1 MITPGFVR
9 TMAQYNAEMNRRWYA
24 AAGRLS
30 DAQRKAPGG
39 AFWDSLHGTLCH
51 ILWADR
57 QWMSRFSDWPKP
69 AVGQKQSAGL
79 FDDFSALR
87 AARVQADA
95 DIGAWADG
103 VTEDWLAQDL
113 IWFSGSAQKELR
125 RKRAPLVLHLF
136 NHQTHHRGQ
145 AHALLSAFGVDTG
158 DTDLPFVLPRAL
170 LEERQ

>member
-57 QWMSRFSDWPKP
+57 LWMSRFAGWEKP
-69 AVGQKQSAGL
+69 VLTQKQSPGL
-79 FDDFSALR
+79 YADFGELS
-87 AARVQADA
+87 AARVQVD
-95 DIGAWADG
+95 DDLIAWAGGMDQAWLDG
-103 VTEDWLAQDL
+103 ELA
-113 IWFSGSAQKELR
+113 WYSGSMR
-125 RKRAPLVLHLF
+125 REMRGPRGMLVVHMF

-145 AHALLSAFGVDTG
+145 AHALLSEMGQDTG
-158 DTDLPFVLPRAL
+158 DTDLPFVL
-170 LEERQ
+170 